1 MFTLSPKHR
10 RNKIALTIIFKAIG
24 NKAGF
29 NYVLGM
35 IDLAHEIKAITDAER
50 AALMQYL
57 QESYEER
64 G

>member
-1 MFTLSPKHR
+1 MFILFQKRKRTKD
-10 RNKIALTIIFKAIG
+10 ATAAIFKAIR
-24 NKAGF
+24 NQASY
-29 NYVLGM
+29 NYILGM
-35 IDLAHEIKAITDAER
+35 MDLAHEIKAITDAER